1 MENKDMADVLD
12 LSRIEAGKEKID
24 IGDCQPRQIVAEVL
38 SLMKTRADIKGLEL
52 AMETRGAV
60 PAKIQSDP
68 ARLRQI
74 LVNLVGNA
82 VKFTDAGRVC
92 VVIRVDGHSHQPAQ
106 AVPGKGACL
115 RFEVADT
122 GIGILPEQ
130 QALLFQPFSRVDAST
145 RRRFGGT
152 GLGLAISQR
161 LAGMLGGK
169 LEVSG
174 IPHEGSTFSLVLP
187 LAEDVL
193 ASLESARPSDET
205 PATPERVPEEMDRHV
220 LLVEDGPDNQRL
232 IAFLLRKAGARVT
245 IAENGQVALETALK
259 IEEVHDPIDLIL
271 MDMQMPVMDGYE
283 ATRRLRNAGWQGPI
297 VALTAHAMSD
307 DRQKCIAAGC
317 DDYLSKP
324 IDRKTLIETTVAW
337 TTKERITI

>member
-1 MENKDMADVLD
+1 
-12 LSRIEAGKEKID
+12 
-24 IGDCQPRQIVAEVL
+24 
-38 SLMKTRADIKGLEL
+38 
-52 AMETRGAV
+52 
-60 PAKIQSDP
+60 
-68 ARLRQI
+68 
-74 LVNLVGNA
+74 
-82 VKFTDAGRVC
+82 
-92 VVIRVDGHSHQPAQ
+92 VDGHSHQPAQ

-205 PATPERVPEEMDRHV
+205 RRHRSACLKKWTATSSWSRMVP
-220 LLVEDGPDNQRL
+220 
-232 IAFLLRKAGARVT
+232 T
-245 IAENGQVALETALK
+245 IN
-259 IEEVHDPIDLIL
+259 D
-271 MDMQMPVMDGYE
+271 
-283 ATRRLRNAGWQGPI
+283 
-297 VALTAHAMSD
+297 
-307 DRQKCIAAGC
+307 
-317 DDYLSKP
+317 
-324 IDRKTLIETTVAW
+324 
-337 TTKERITI
+337 